1 MAINGVS
8 NDEHRNGI
16 TNGEHRNGS
25 SNGVKP
31 NRERF
36 FSLTDPSSIAELE
49 ELCSRTAKHEDYPLS
64 KSVVKNIPIYDL
76 SKISATSK
84 DDVVALQDEWHS
96 VLHTGPGVYVLKH
109 FYSTNTLQVL
119 DKANEVFDSIIEAE
133 ASSSRG
139 DHFAASNA
147 NSRIWNS
154 LQKHAQADPASFIAY
169 YNNPWLKHVSEAW
182 LGPDYAITA
191 QVNIVRPGGKPQ
203 MPHRDY
209 HLGFQTAEQCARWP
223 KTMHAVSQF
232 LTLQGA
238 VAQSDMPLESGP
250 TRFLPFSQILE
261 DGYMAWRTDEVKE
274 YFADKWVS
282 LPLERGDAVFFNPA
296 LIHAAGENLTS
307 PGADGI
313 DRSANLL
320 QISSAF
326 GKTMEKIN
334 YDDMVI
340 SCWDELRRC
349 VKSQTLSDVE
359 VECAVRAM
367 TDAYPFP
374 TNLDRRP
381 PAPGGMA
388 PESQTEIVLGSLQA
402 GKTKDEIVQILRQL
416 KDDFSA

>member
-1 MAINGVS
+1 MA
-8 NDEHRNGI
+8 
-16 TNGEHRNGS
+16 TNGTTNGDHL
-25 SNGVKP
+25 NGHSHNAKSA
-31 NRERF
+31 RQRF
-36 FSLTDPSSIAELE
+36 FSLNDPSSISELKNFCSKTAEH
-49 ELCSRTAKHEDYPLS
+49 KDYPLS

-76 SKISATSK
+76 SSTNSSSEN
-84 DDVVALQDEWHS
+84 DVIALQDEWHS
-96 VLHTGPGVYVLKH
+96 VLHTGPGVFVLEH
-109 FYSTNTLQVL
+109 FYSTSALPTL
-119 DKANEVFDSIIEAE
+119 DKANKVFDSIIAAE

-139 DHFAASNA
+139 DHFATSNA

-169 YNNPWLKHVSEAW
+169 YSNSWLKHVSEAW

-209 HLGFQTAEQCARWP
+209 HLGFQTAEQCAQWP

-250 TRFLPFSQILE
+250 TRFLPFSQLLE
-261 DGYMAWRTDEVKE
+261 DGYMAWRRDEVKE
-274 YFADKWVS
+274 CFAEKWVS
-282 LPLERGDAVFFNPA
+282 LPLEKGDAVFFNPA

-307 PGADGI
+307 PGPGGI

-334 YDDMVI
+334 YDEMVLA
-340 SCWDELRRC
+340 CWDELLKC
-349 VKSQTLSDVE
+349 TKEQALSDIE

-388 PESQTEIVLGSLQA
+388 PESQTDIVLRSLKEGRSRQ
-402 GKTKDEIVQILRQL
+402 EMERILEQL
-416 KDDFSA
+416 KTDSSA